1 MTRLI
6 AIVFLL
12 ALAFVLFRYRTNE
25 KVQKWV
31 VIVIVS
37 SILLYTASLMIS
49 ELTR

>member
-25 KVQKWV
+25 KLQKWV

-37 SILLYTASLMIS
+37 SFLSYTASLMIS

>member
-25 KVQKWV
+25 KVQKGV

-37 SILLYTASLMIS
+37 CFLLYTASLMIS

>member
-37 SILLYTASLMIS
+37 SFLLYTVSLMIS